1 MACDAR
7 PAVAAYCAP
16 FYVIRT
22 PGFFGQDLTLAPI
35 NVWSGSNGASER
47 LRSLSGF
54 FCFFGLR
61 IDGVHR
67 EIEVPRSLQN
77 APLPGHW
84 IAVHDDNALT
94 LEVGAEA
101 VCLAIVFV
109 RACRLTCL

>member
-54 FCFFGLR
+54 FCFFVLR
-61 IDGVHR
+61 IDGLHR